1 MSAEIAQIKVTLL
14 FFARAAE
21 IAETKSREVS
31 LPEGSRVA
39 DVSRWLETDMPQLA
53 DLLQYS
59 RWAIANE
66 FVEPETVLD
75 ADATIAL
82 IPPVSGG

>member
-1 MSAEIAQIKVTLL
+1 VSAEIAQIKVTLL

-21 IAETKSREVS
+21 LAQTKSRE
-31 LPEGSRVA
+31 LNFPEESRVA
-39 DVSRWLETDMPQLA
+39 DVSQWLEKDMPQLA

-66 FVEPETVLD
+66 FVEPETILD
-75 ADATIAL
+75 ADVTIAL